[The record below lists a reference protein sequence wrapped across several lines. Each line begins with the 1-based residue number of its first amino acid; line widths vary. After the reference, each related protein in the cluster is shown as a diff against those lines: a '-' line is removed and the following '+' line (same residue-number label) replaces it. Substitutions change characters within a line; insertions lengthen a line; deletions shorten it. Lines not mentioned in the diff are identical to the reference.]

1 MLQYVINI
9 KGEYMS
15 IIGKFRKENKRDYY
29 NCVCDEC
36 GETFSRRT
44 DKGSIEFCNTCIRV
58 KVGIKSSITK
68 INKNKLK
75 PKVYCCIDGCNTE
88 ARYKADRL
96 CQKHYFRKMRYDTFE
111 LTSSRKYRV
120 FTPNGYSKLYEP
132 TCELSESKGYVF
144 EHRFVYWKSKKDV
157 LNCEICNK
165 EINWKTVHIDHKDNN
180 RLNNNIENLRPLC
193 NGCNTQR
200 PKRESREIITKIN

>member
-75 PKVYCCIDGCNTE
+75 PKFIVALMGAT
-88 ARYKADRL
+88 
-96 CQKHYFRKMRYDTFE
+96 QKLDI
-111 LTSSRKYRV
+111 
-120 FTPNGYSKLYEP
+120 KLI
-132 TCELSESKGYVF
+132 GYV
-144 EHRFVYWKSKKDV
+144 K
-157 LNCEICNK
+157 
-165 EINWKTVHIDHKDNN
+165 
-180 RLNNNIENLRPLC
+180 
-193 NGCNTQR
+193 NTILE
-200 PKRESREIITKIN
+200 K